1 MLLSRYDEPARAYG
15 GAALLLA
22 TALLLAGCSSTS
34 SNGATEGTSFTSRI
48 SNLFSSPRGTALQ
61 PAPGETSA
69 SDYDC
74 PGVDV
79 RRGAGVLNV
88 AAKSG
93 DATAGDLRYQLSIR
107 QTARECSVQAG
118 TMVIKVG
125 VQGRIILGPYGTPGS
140 VDVPLRYAV
149 VREGPQPRPIMT
161 KFKRLSVTVPPGET
175 NLEFTDIEEGLAF
188 PIPPGIELS
197 TYLVYVGFDEIGDP
211 KEKRPARTA
220 KKKRAR

>member
-1 MLLSRYDEPARAYG
+1 MLLSRYDEPVGAYS
-15 GAALLLA
+15 GAAFLLA
-22 TALLLAGCSSTS
+22 AALMLAGCSSTS

-48 SNLFSSPRGTALQ
+48 SSLFSSPRGTTLQ
-61 PAPGETSA
+61 PAPGDTSA
-69 SDYDC
+69 ADYDC
-74 PGVDV
+74 PSVDV

-107 QTARECSVQAG
+107 QTARECTVQAG
-118 TMVIKVG
+118 TMIVKVG

-140 VDVPLRYAV
+140 VDIPLRYAV

-161 KFKRLSVTVPPGET
+161 KFKRLSVAVPPGDT

-197 TYLVYVGFDEIGDP
+197 AYLVYVGFDEMGDP
-211 KEKRPARTA
+211 KERKPARTA